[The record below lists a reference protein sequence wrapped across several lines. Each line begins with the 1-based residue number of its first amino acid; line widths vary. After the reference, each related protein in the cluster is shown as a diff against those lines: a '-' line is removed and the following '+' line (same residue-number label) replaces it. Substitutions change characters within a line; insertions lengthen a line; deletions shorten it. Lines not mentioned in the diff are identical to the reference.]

1 MRCRMINLPKKLTT
15 RDICLIAVM
24 TAVCVGGSFALMAL
38 PNVNIMDL
46 VVFVTGFVFGPFIGG
61 TTGILAWA
69 VYGTLN
75 PLGFSLTILIST
87 MIGEAIYGIVGGLIG
102 RFSYKK
108 LENSFNFKFRL
119 ELSLWG
125 FILTITYDLL
135 TNIVFALTFKVPIVA
150 AIVTG
155 LGFSIMHVGSNVLL
169 FFVAVPPLISAIRR
183 IRGGEKI

>member
-1 MRCRMINLPKKLTT
+1 
-15 RDICLIAVM
+15 
-24 TAVCVGGSFALMAL
+24 
-38 PNVNIMDL
+38 
-46 VVFVTGFVFGPFIGG
+46 
-61 TTGILAWA
+61 
-69 VYGTLN
+69 
-75 PLGFSLTILIST
+75 
-87 MIGEAIYGIVGGLIG
+87 MIGEAIFGIVGGLIG

-125 FILTITYDLL
+125 LILTITYDLL

-150 AIVTG
+150 AIATG
-155 LGFSIMHVGSNVLL
+155 WLIPPFFGFMHEGSNVLL